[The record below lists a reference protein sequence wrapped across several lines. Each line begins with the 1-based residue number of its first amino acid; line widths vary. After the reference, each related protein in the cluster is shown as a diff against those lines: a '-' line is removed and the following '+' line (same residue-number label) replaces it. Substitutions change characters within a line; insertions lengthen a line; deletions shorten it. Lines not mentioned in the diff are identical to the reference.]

1 MSKRLNK
8 DQKVLLFEFYVEGKA
23 KHVNGQLTKFI
34 KNKIENCDD
43 FKERNVC
50 NETIRTWTS
59 KFKDQGFTTAESRA
73 YTKNPRKVT
82 PEIASQIKK
91 QLLNHPSLKT
101 ASNKLYTKKKK
112 NVKISLS
119 TTTIHRYRKK
129 LLSIAY
135 PKRTKLILTNH
146 HKTMRKK
153 FGCDHRNRGK
163 DK

>member
-8 DQKVLLFEFYVEGKA
+8 DQKDLLFEFYVEGKA
-23 KHVNGQLTKFI
+23 KHVNGQFTKFI
-34 KNKIENCDD
+34 KNKIENCND

-101 ASNKLYTKKKK
+101 AFNKLYTKKKK

-129 LLSIAY
+129 TARYCQPKENQAY
-135 PKRTKLILTNH
+135 LDQSSQNNE
-146 HKTMRKK
+146 KK
-153 FGCDHRNRGK
+153 ICF
-163 DK
+163 